1 MGFADSSPYMRARGG
16 AMQDVFRE
24 FNVFVY
30 CSAVSAILDVV
41 LWCLGPY
48 VDDSHPYS
56 TPRLVLAVAT
66 RKACRVWLR
75 ARREL

>member
-1 MGFADSSPYMRARGG
+1 
-16 AMQDVFRE
+16 MQDVFRE

-30 CSAVSAILDVV
+30 CSTISAFLDVV

-48 VDDSHPYS
+48 VDDSREYGY
-56 TPRLVLAVAT
+56 PRLVLAVAT

-75 ARREL
+75 SRGEL